1 MSRIALTFA
10 VLDGGGTAADL
21 GFVFAASVFPQV
33 LVMLGGGVLA
43 DRTGR
48 RPVMLVTDSGR
59 LAVQGTLAAALF
71 TGRPPLWLFLL
82 LSALLAIGGGFFSP
96 ALGGL
101 RAEIVPPARLPD
113 ANAMLGVVQSA
124 ATIAGP
130 ALAGLLIALSSP
142 AVVIAVDAAGFGAS
156 VVALAR
162 LRVPPAGQPA
172 HSPWRDLTESWAL
185 FRSQTWLWVTTL
197 QFALSNLLTWALTCR
212 SARSWPGSI
221 WAEQGP
227 GA

>member
-1 MSRIALTFA
+1 MLGTAMSRIALTFA
-10 VLDGGGTAADL
+10 VLDSGGTAADL

-43 DRTGR
+43 DRIGR
-48 RPVMLVTDSGR
+48 RPVMLISDSGR
-59 LAVQGTLAAALF
+59 MVVQATLAATLF

-82 LSALLAIGGGFFSP
+82 LSALLAIGEGFFNP

-130 ALAGLLIALSSP
+130 GRP
-142 AVVIAVDAAGFGAS
+142 
-156 VVALAR
+156 
-162 LRVPPAGQPA
+162 
-172 HSPWRDLTESWAL
+172 
-185 FRSQTWLWVTTL
+185 
-197 QFALSNLLTWALTCR
+197 
-212 SARSWPGSI
+212 
-221 WAEQGP
+221 
-227 GA
+227 